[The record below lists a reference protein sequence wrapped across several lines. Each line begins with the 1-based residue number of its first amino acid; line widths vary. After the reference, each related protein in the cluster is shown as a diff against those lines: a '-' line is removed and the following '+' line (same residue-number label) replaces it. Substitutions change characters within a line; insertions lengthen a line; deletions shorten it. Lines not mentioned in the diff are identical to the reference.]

1 MAHPAIENMLKE
13 LERIKEQYG
22 EAAYQRSANQAAK
35 LLIRQGGEIEK
46 VAREV
51 LQGVVDFEAIDKE
64 PLPKTGMPADQM
76 MVEAMRQQMPGIQTQ
91 AQFNLFM
98 AAFDALRIFMNSTFL
113 RQPEAAAKAKEALL
127 KALDTAGPVTELSEK
142 LGHVPEAA
150 TSKEAEQF
158 KQPPLQFGEYDVQK
172 TLLTELVMI
181 TTADQFN
188 EWYAANRTRIDQVVS
203 PHFRNPL
210 FDAIRAKR
218 ATFAQ
223 PAAES

>member
-76 MVEAMRQQMPGIQTQ
+76 RVEAMRQQMPGIQTQ
-91 AQFNLFM
+91 AQFNL
-98 AAFDALRIFMNSTFL
+98 
-113 RQPEAAAKAKEALL
+113 L
-127 KALDTAGPVTELSEK
+127 KALDTAGQVTELSEK